1 METLTIP
8 ELSKY
13 LNISSQTIRKL
24 VKNGDL
30 PFFKVGDTVK
40 FSKNSIDEWIH
51 NQELFNY
58 QNEKINNS
66 N

>member
-13 LNISSQTIRKL
+13 LNISSQTIRRGI
-24 VKNGDL
+24 KNGDI
-30 PFFKVGDTVK
+30 PYFKVSGTIK

-51 NQELFNY
+51 NQELFNFK
-58 QNEKINNS
+58 NEKN
-66 N
+66 